1 MTVIGID
8 DLFLRVVY
16 IYIYMYI
23 QFNLSNNG
31 K

>member
-16 IYIYMYI
+16 IYMYI